1 MARVGLK
8 KNKHSGF
15 TLVELVVVIILTGI
29 LSTVMFQFITV
40 PMESYVDVGRRTRL
54 VDIADTAIQ
63 RIAYDVRAALP
74 NSIRIGCAGKCME
87 FLRAPAGGR
96 YRADPPGDGL
106 NFISDSRFD
115 VIGPLDY
122 SGFTTSNNA
131 TDCAANL
138 ASCVAIYNTGLSG
151 TNAWNM
157 DNMATLASGSSAAD
171 IRFTNFSFP
180 QASPYQRFFLVDTP
194 IKYICDTA
202 SGTETLRRYQN
213 YNIVSNETAV
223 DSHAELLALSNP
235 AEHSLLADQVTGCN
249 FSYSSGTA
257 ERNAV
262 LTISL
267 TVSEF
272 DHLSNVTEDI
282 TLLHQVSVVNLP

>member
-1 MARVGLK
+1 MRSTKVFQ
-8 KNKHSGF
+8 SGF
-15 TLVELVVVIILTGI
+15 TLIELIVVIILTGI
-29 LSTVMFQFITV
+29 LSTVTFQFITV
-40 PMESYVDVGRRTRL
+40 PMESYVDVSRRTRL

-74 NSIRIGCAGKCME
+74 NSIRIGCGGRCME

-96 YRADPPGDGL
+96 YRAAPPGDRL
-106 NFISDSRFD
+106 NFITDSRFE

-131 TDCAANL
+131 TDCASNN
-138 ASCVAIYNTGLSG
+138 ASCVSIYNTGLPG
-151 TNAWNM
+151 TNAWNL
-157 DNMATLASGSSAAD
+157 DNMATLANGSSATA

-194 IKYICDTA
+194 IKYICDTT
-202 SGTETLRRYQN
+202 SGTETLTRYQS
-213 YNIVSNETAV
+213 YNIVSNETSV
-223 DSHAELLALSNP
+223 DSHVELLALSNP
-235 AEHSLLADQVTGCN
+235 AEHALLADQVTGCT
-249 FSYSSGTA
+249 FSYSAGTA

-267 TVSEF
+267 TIGEY

-282 TLLHQVSVVNLP
+282 TLLQQVSVVNLP

>member
-1 MARVGLK
+1 MKFTKAFQ
-8 KNKHSGF
+8 SGF
-15 TLVELVVVIILTGI
+15 TLIELIVVIILTGI
-29 LSTVMFQFITV
+29 LSTVMFQFITL

-96 YRADPPGDGL
+96 YRAAPPGDSL
-106 NFISDSRFD
+106 NFITDSRFE

-122 SGFTTSNNA
+122 SGFTTSNSA
-131 TDCAANL
+131 TDCASNN
-138 ASCVAIYNTGLSG
+138 ASCVSIYNTGLPG
-151 TNAWNM
+151 TDAWNM
-157 DNMATLASGSSAAD
+157 DNMATLANGSSAAA

-194 IKYICDTA
+194 IKYICDTTA
-202 SGTETLRRYQN
+202 GIETLTRYQN
-213 YNIVSNETAV
+213 YNIVSNEASV
-223 DSHAELLALSNP
+223 DSHVELLALSNP
-235 AEHSLLADQVTGCN
+235 AEHSLMADQVTGCS
-249 FSYSSGTA
+249 FSYSAGTE

-262 LTISL
+262 LTVSL
-267 TVSEF
+267 TIGEY
-272 DHLSNVTEDI
+272 DHLSDVTEDI
-282 TLLHQVSVVNLP
+282 TLLQQVSVVNLP